1 MADAHGEYVDID
13 SKKLKV
19 QRHCKF
25 QWNDEHVTFVEI
37 RLIVQ
42 T

>member
-13 SKKLKV
+13 CKKLKV
-19 QRHCKF
+19 Q
-25 QWNDEHVTFVEI
+25 WNDVHVTFVEI